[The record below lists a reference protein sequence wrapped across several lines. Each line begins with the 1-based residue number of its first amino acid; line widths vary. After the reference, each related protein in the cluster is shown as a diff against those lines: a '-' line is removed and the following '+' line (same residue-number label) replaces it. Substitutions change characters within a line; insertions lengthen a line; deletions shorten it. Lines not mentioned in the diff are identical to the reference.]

1 MTRVTMFSTKK
12 PFTEDMM
19 MTQINITINL
29 EDLKE
34 KIESS
39 SLESPVK
46 ASLALI
52 LNSLMEK
59 ERDEYINALS
69 HERTEERRGYRNG
82 YYERELITGV
92 GSLTLKVPRTRDGEF
107 STTIFEKFK
116 RCDQALILSMIE
128 MVVNGVST
136 RKITKIVEELCG
148 TSVSK
153 SLVSNLLKTVD
164 PVITDWRNR
173 PLNVHYYPYVYV
185 DAMYIKVRENDRV
198 VSKSVHIAVGVTDTG
213 HREIIGLKVNHTE
226 STDSWTSFFDYLKS
240 RGLQS
245 PKMVISDAHGGLVTS
260 IKESFLGTSWQRCSV
275 HFLRNIMDTLPK
287 KGTTEARQ
295 ELKDLFQNSNL
306 NVVRELKKS
315 FIEKY
320 QDVKGFSKAIETLD
334 NGFEDAI
341 QFHSQPVHYHKHLR
355 TTNMLERLNQ
365 EVRRRE
371 KVIRIFT
378 NDQSAI
384 RIIGSVLMDIEE
396 DWNKNNIPYLKE
408 TKEK

>member
-1 MTRVTMFSTKK
+1 
-12 PFTEDMM
+12 M

-34 KIESS
+34 KVEKS

-69 HERTEERRGYRNG
+69 HERTDERKGYRNG

-92 GSLTLKVPRTRDGEF
+92 GSLKLKVPRSRDGEF
-107 STTIFEKFK
+107 STTIFEKYK
-116 RCDQALILSMIE
+116 RCDQALILSMVE

-136 RKITKIVEELCG
+136 RKVTKIVEELCG

-153 SLVSNLLKTVD
+153 SLVSNLIKSLD
-164 PVITDWRNR
+164 PIINDWKNR
-173 PLNVHYYPYVYV
+173 PLNTYYYPYIYV
-185 DAMYIKVRENDRV
+185 DAMYIKVRENRKV
-198 VSKSVHIAVGVTDTG
+198 VSKSVHIAVGVNETG
-213 HREIIGLKVNHTE
+213 HREIIGLKINHTE
-226 STDSWTSFFDYLKS
+226 STESWTSFFDYLKS

-245 PKMVISDAHGGLVTS
+245 PKMVISDAHGGLVAS
-260 IKESFLGTSWQRCSV
+260 IKESFLGTSWQRCCV
-275 HFLRNIMDTLPK
+275 HFLKNIMDTLPK
-287 KGTTEARQ
+287 KGTSEARQ
-295 ELKDLFQNSNL
+295 ELKDLFRNSDL
-306 NVVRELKKS
+306 EVVRELKTR
-315 FIEKY
+315 FTNKY
-320 QDVKGFSKAIETLD
+320 EGTKGFSKAIEILD
-334 NGFEDAI
+334 DGFEDAI
-341 QFHSQPVHYHKHLR
+341 QFLSHPVGYHKHLR
-355 TTNMLERLNQ
+355 TTNMLERVNQ

-378 NDQSAI
+378 NEQSAI

-396 DWNKNNIPYLKE
+396 DWDKNKAPYLKN
-408 TKEK
+408 

>member
-1 MTRVTMFSTKK
+1 
-12 PFTEDMM
+12 M

-29 EDLKE
+29 EDLKDKVE
-34 KIESS
+34 KS

-69 HERTEERRGYRNG
+69 HERTDERKGYRNG

-92 GSLTLKVPRTRDGEF
+92 GSLKLKVPRSRDGEF
-107 STTIFEKFK
+107 STTIFEKYK
-116 RCDQALILSMIE
+116 RCDQALILSMVE

-136 RKITKIVEELCG
+136 RKVTKIVEELCG

-153 SLVSNLLKTVD
+153 SLVSNLIKSLD
-164 PVITDWRNR
+164 PIINDWKNR
-173 PLNVHYYPYVYV
+173 PLNTYYYPYIYV
-185 DAMYIKVRENDRV
+185 DAMYIKVRENRKV
-198 VSKSVHIAVGVTDTG
+198 VSKSVHIAVGVNETG
-213 HREIIGLKVNHTE
+213 HREIIGLKINHTE
-226 STDSWTSFFDYLKS
+226 STESWTSFFDYLKS

-260 IKESFLGTSWQRCSV
+260 IKESFLGTAWQRCCV
-275 HFLRNIMDTLPK
+275 HFLKNIVDTLPK
-287 KGTTEARQ
+287 KGTSEARQ
-295 ELKDLFQNSNL
+295 ELKDLFRNSDL
-306 NVVRELKKS
+306 EVVRELKTR
-315 FIEKY
+315 FTNKY
-320 QDVKGFSKAIETLD
+320 EGTKGFSKAIDILD
-334 NGFEDAI
+334 DGFEDAI
-341 QFHSQPVHYHKHLR
+341 QFLSHPVGYHKHLR
-355 TTNMLERLNQ
+355 TTNMLERVNQ

-378 NDQSAI
+378 NEQSAI

-396 DWNKNNIPYLKE
+396 DWNKNKTPYLKN
-408 TKEK
+408 

>member
-12 PFTEDMM
+12 TITEDMM

-46 ASLALI
+46 ASLSLI

-69 HERTEERRGYRNG
+69 HERTEDRRGYRNG

-92 GSLTLKVPRTRDGEF
+92 GSLKLKVPRTRDGEF
-107 STTIFEKFK
+107 STSIFEKYK
-116 RCDQALILSMIE
+116 SCDQALILSMIE

-153 SLVSNLLKTVD
+153 SLVSNLMKTVD
-164 PVITDWRNR
+164 PIINDWRNR

-185 DAMYIKVRENDRV
+185 DAMYIKVRENDKV
-198 VSKSVHIAVGVTDTG
+198 VSKSVHIAVGVSESG
-213 HREIIGLKVNHTE
+213 YREIIGLKVNHTE
-226 STDSWTSFFDYLKS
+226 SMDSWTSFFEYLKS

-245 PKMVISDAHGGLVTS
+245 PKMVISDAHGGLVNS
-260 IKESFLGTSWQRCSV
+260 IKESFLGTSWQRCCV
-275 HFLRNIMDTLPK
+275 HFLRNIMDTMPK
-287 KGTTEARQ
+287 KDTAEARQ
-295 ELKDLFQNSNL
+295 ELKDLFQNSDL
-306 NVVRELKKS
+306 SVVRDLKNR
-315 FIEKY
+315 FVEKY
-320 QDVKGFSKAIETLD
+320 QGTKGFSKAIETLE

-341 QFHSQPVHYHKHLR
+341 QFHSQPVQYHKHLR

-378 NDQSAI
+378 NDLSAI
-384 RIIGSVLMDIEE
+384 
-396 DWNKNNIPYLKE
+396 
-408 TKEK
+408 

>member
-1 MTRVTMFSTKK
+1 
-12 PFTEDMM
+12 

-34 KIESS
+34 KVEKS

-69 HERTEERRGYRNG
+69 HERTDERKGYRNG

-92 GSLTLKVPRTRDGEF
+92 GSLKLKVPRSRDGEF
-107 STTIFEKFK
+107 STTIFEKYK
-116 RCDQALILSMIE
+116 RCDQALILSMVE

-136 RKITKIVEELCG
+136 RKVTKIVEELCG

-153 SLVSNLLKTVD
+153 SLVSNLIKSLD
-164 PVITDWRNR
+164 PIINDWKNR
-173 PLNVHYYPYVYV
+173 PLNTYYYPYIYV
-185 DAMYIKVRENDRV
+185 DAMYIKVRENRKV
-198 VSKSVHIAVGVTDTG
+198 VSKSVHIAVGVNETG
-213 HREIIGLKVNHTE
+213 HREIIGLKINHTE
-226 STDSWTSFFDYLKS
+226 STESWTSFFDYLKS

-245 PKMVISDAHGGLVTS
+245 PKMVISDAHGGLVAS
-260 IKESFLGTSWQRCSV
+260 IKESFLGTSWQRCCV
-275 HFLRNIMDTLPK
+275 HFLKNIMDTLPK
-287 KGTTEARQ
+287 KGTSEARQ
-295 ELKDLFQNSNL
+295 ELKDLFRNSDL
-306 NVVRELKKS
+306 EVVRELKTR
-315 FIEKY
+315 FTNKY
-320 QDVKGFSKAIETLD
+320 EGTKGFSKAIEILD
-334 NGFEDAI
+334 DGFEDAI
-341 QFHSQPVHYHKHLR
+341 QFLSHPVGYHKHLR
-355 TTNMLERLNQ
+355 TTNMLERVNQ

-378 NDQSAI
+378 NEQSAI

-396 DWNKNNIPYLKE
+396 DWDKNKAPYLKN
-408 TKEK
+408 

>member
-1 MTRVTMFSTKK
+1 
-12 PFTEDMM
+12 

-29 EDLKE
+29 EDLKDKVE
-34 KIESS
+34 KS

-69 HERTEERRGYRNG
+69 HERTDERKGYRNG

-92 GSLTLKVPRTRDGEF
+92 GSLKLKVPRSRDGEF
-107 STTIFEKFK
+107 STTIFEKYK
-116 RCDQALILSMIE
+116 RCDQALILSMVE

-136 RKITKIVEELCG
+136 RKVTKIVEELCG

-153 SLVSNLLKTVD
+153 SLVSNLIKSLD
-164 PVITDWRNR
+164 PIINDWKNR
-173 PLNVHYYPYVYV
+173 PLNTYYYPYIYV
-185 DAMYIKVRENDRV
+185 DAMYIKVRENRKV
-198 VSKSVHIAVGVTDTG
+198 VSKSVHIAVGVNETG
-213 HREIIGLKVNHTE
+213 HREIIGLKINHTE
-226 STDSWTSFFDYLKS
+226 STESWTSFFDYLKS

-260 IKESFLGTSWQRCSV
+260 IKESFLGTAWQRCCV
-275 HFLRNIMDTLPK
+275 HFLKNIVDTLPK
-287 KGTTEARQ
+287 KGTSEARQ
-295 ELKDLFQNSNL
+295 ELKDLFRNSDL
-306 NVVRELKKS
+306 EVVRELKTR
-315 FIEKY
+315 FTNKY
-320 QDVKGFSKAIETLD
+320 EGTKGFSKAIDILD
-334 NGFEDAI
+334 DGFEDAI
-341 QFHSQPVHYHKHLR
+341 QFLSHPVGYHKHLR
-355 TTNMLERLNQ
+355 TTNMLERVNQ

-378 NDQSAI
+378 NEQSAI

-396 DWNKNNIPYLKE
+396 DWNKNKTPYLKN
-408 TKEK
+408 

>member
-1 MTRVTMFSTKK
+1 
-12 PFTEDMM
+12 

-34 KIESS
+34 KVEKS

-69 HERTEERRGYRNG
+69 HERTDERKGYRNG

-92 GSLTLKVPRTRDGEF
+92 GSLKLKVPRSRDSEF
-107 STTIFEKFK
+107 STTIFEKYK
-116 RCDQALILSMIE
+116 RCDQAIILSMVE

-136 RKITKIVEELCG
+136 RKVTKIVEELCG

-153 SLVSNLLKTVD
+153 SLVSNLIKSLD
-164 PVITDWRNR
+164 PIINDWKNR
-173 PLNVHYYPYVYV
+173 PLNTYYYPYIYV
-185 DAMYIKVRENDRV
+185 DAMYIKVRENRKV
-198 VSKSVHIAVGVTDTG
+198 VSKSVHIAVGVNETG
-213 HREIIGLKVNHTE
+213 HREIIGLKINHTE
-226 STDSWTSFFDYLKS
+226 STESWTSFFDYLKS

-245 PKMVISDAHGGLVTS
+245 PKMVISDAHGGLVAS
-260 IKESFLGTSWQRCSV
+260 IKESFLGTSWQRCCV
-275 HFLRNIMDTLPK
+275 HFLKNIMDTLPK
-287 KGTTEARQ
+287 KGTSEARQ
-295 ELKDLFQNSNL
+295 ELKDLFRNSDL
-306 NVVRELKKS
+306 EVVRELKTR
-315 FIEKY
+315 FTNKY
-320 QDVKGFSKAIETLD
+320 EGTKGFSKAIEILD
-334 NGFEDAI
+334 DGFEDAI
-341 QFHSQPVHYHKHLR
+341 QFLSHPVGYHKHLR
-355 TTNMLERLNQ
+355 TTNMLERVNQ

-378 NDQSAI
+378 NEQSAI

-396 DWNKNNIPYLKE
+396 DWDKNKAPYLKN
-408 TKEK
+408 

>member
-1 MTRVTMFSTKK
+1 
-12 PFTEDMM
+12 

-29 EDLKE
+29 EDLKG
-34 KIESS
+34 KIENS

-82 YYERELITGV
+82 FYERELITGV
-92 GSLTLKVPRTRDGEF
+92 GSLKLKVPRTRDGEF
-107 STTIFEKFK
+107 STTVFEKYK

-136 RKITKIVEELCG
+136 RKVTKIVEELCG

-153 SLVSNLLKTVD
+153 SLVSSLLKSLD
-164 PVITDWRNR
+164 PVINDWRNR

-185 DAMYIKVRENDRV
+185 DAMYIKVRENKNV
-198 VSKSVHIAVGVTDTG
+198 VSKSVHIAVGVNEGG
-213 HREIIGLKVNHTE
+213 HREIIGLKINHTE
-226 STDSWTSFFDYLKS
+226 STESWSSFFDYLKS

-245 PKMVISDAHGGLVTS
+245 PKLVISDAHGGLVAS
-260 IKESFLGTSWQRCSV
+260 IKESFLGTSWQRCSF
-275 HFLRNIMDTLPK
+275 HFLKNITDTLPK
-287 KGTTEARQ
+287 KGTVEARQ
-295 ELKDLFQNSNL
+295 ELKDLFQNSNQ
-306 NVVRELKKS
+306 NVVRELKKA
-315 FIEKY
+315 FTDQYE
-320 QDVKGFSKAIETLD
+320 DTKGFSKAIETLD
-334 NGFEDAI
+334 DGFEDAI
-341 QFHSQPVHYHKHLR
+341 QFHSHPVQYHKHIR
-355 TTNMLERLNQ
+355 TTNMLERVNQ

-396 DWNKNNIPYLKE
+396 EWNKNNVPYLKK
-408 TKEK
+408 TKDN